1 MRTWVDVAVLAKTKN
16 LQGGFVVRSTA
27 DLPFLLSEGIEVA
40 FVPPA
45 LDAPRRARVETITPS
60 GEQAAM
66 VTFDVVSD
74 IDTAE
79 KLVGCHCLVR
89 RADLPEEVFQEREE
103 GWTGWQVRDAYAG
116 LLGLVSRIE
125 EMPGQMMLEVAA
137 TGQDRTI
144 LIPLVDEFVVGVD
157 EDERVIDV
165 AVPSG
170 LLDL

>member
-1 MRTWVDVAVLAKTKN
+1 M
-16 LQGGFVVRSTA
+16 
-27 DLPFLLSEGIEVA
+27 
-40 FVPPA
+40 
-45 LDAPRRARVETITPS
+45 LDI
-60 GEQAAM
+60 
-66 VTFDVVSD
+66 
-74 IDTAE
+74 
-79 KLVGCHCLVR
+79 
-89 RADLPEEVFQEREE
+89 
-103 GWTGWQVRDAYAG
+103 W
-116 LLGLVSRIE
+116 LVSRIE